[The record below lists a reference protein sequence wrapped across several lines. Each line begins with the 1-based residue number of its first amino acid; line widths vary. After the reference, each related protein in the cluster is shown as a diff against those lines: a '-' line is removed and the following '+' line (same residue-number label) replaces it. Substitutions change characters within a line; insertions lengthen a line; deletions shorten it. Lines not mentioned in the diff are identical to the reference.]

1 MAADTNVVYSNF
13 FLSNE
18 VEDQLLTH
26 LNIQS
31 FFKVDRTL
39 EGAPGMK
46 RIINVYKATD
56 GTEKLAVGQG
66 NTKSISV
73 SYTPKEYEIQ
83 LAQNRFV
90 YNDER
95 AMTDPM
101 LVPTGMKHAGT
112 DMFNTITKDFFAEL
126 ADAELT
132 HTATGNYFDD
142 IVDAIA
148 KMGMETPED
157 VSINVFVSPADMAKI
172 RKNLKDSLQYV
183 EAYARSGYVGSV
195 AGARVY
201 ATNAVEAGTFYVA
214 TSDAVTMFEKTGISV
229 EQITEGKR
237 SEEAAN
243 VRENTIFTRKYYIV
257 ALTDA
262 TKAVKVGSG
271 RPD

>member
-1 MAADTNVVYSNF
+1 MAVAANTVYENF

-39 EGAPGMK
+39 EGTAGMTRK
-46 RIINVYKATD
+46 INVYRATD
-56 GTEKLAVGQG
+56 GTEKLDIGKG
-66 NTKSISV
+66 NTKSITV
-73 SYTPKEYEIQ
+73 SYSPKAYKIQ

-90 YNDER
+90 YNDEQ

-101 LVPTGMKHAGT
+101 LVPVGMKHAGT
-112 DMFNTITKDFFAEL
+112 DMFNTITKDFFTEL
-126 ADAELT
+126 SGTELT
-132 HTATGNYFDD
+132 HTATGDYFAD

-148 KMGMETPED
+148 KMGMENPEG
-157 VSINVFVSPADMAKI
+157 VTINVFVSPADMAKI

-201 ATNAVEAGTFYVA
+201 ASNAVEAGTYFVA
-214 TSDAVTMFEKTGISV
+214 TSDAVTMFEKTGVEV
-229 EQITEGKR
+229 EQVVAGKR
-237 SEEAAN
+237 SETAAN
-243 VRENTIFTRKYYIV
+243 TRENTIFTRKYYLV

-262 TKAVKVGSG
+262 TKAVKVSAA
-271 RPD
+271 